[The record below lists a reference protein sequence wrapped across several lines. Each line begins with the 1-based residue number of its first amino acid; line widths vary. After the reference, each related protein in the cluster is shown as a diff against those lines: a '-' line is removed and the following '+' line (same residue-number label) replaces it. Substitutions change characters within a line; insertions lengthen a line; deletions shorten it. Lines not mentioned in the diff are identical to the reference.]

1 VTPGASS
8 WTGPYA
14 PTVPGTLP
22 QAVRPALVGAV
33 RLHRANVLITPHS
46 AAFTR
51 EALEDVRRTA
61 LAGVLR
67 VLSGKPPLFP
77 VPGLAADGAELVQ
90 SQRRS
95 GQDEQAGETR

>member
-1 VTPGASS
+1 M
-8 WTGPYA
+8 
-14 PTVPGTLP
+14 
-22 QAVRPALVGAV
+22 
-33 RLHRANVLITPHS
+33 LITPHS

-51 EALEDVRRTA
+51 EALQDVRRTA
-61 LAGVLR
+61 LADVLR
-67 VLSGKPPLFP
+67 VLSGEPPLFA